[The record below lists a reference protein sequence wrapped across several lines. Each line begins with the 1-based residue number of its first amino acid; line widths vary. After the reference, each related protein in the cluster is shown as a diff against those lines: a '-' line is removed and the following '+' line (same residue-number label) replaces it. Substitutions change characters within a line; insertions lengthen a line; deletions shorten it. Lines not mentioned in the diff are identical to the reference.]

1 MCLSFLF
8 LSLELAFIF
17 VLIDACYRFPLPFP
31 SALSGAAKDARI
43 RSVCCVALAS
53 CMRHPYVIK
62 LSCADFVL
70 DLAGIS

>member
-31 SALSGAAKDARI
+31 SPLRYAAPLKMPVSDPFAAWHWHPA
-43 RSVCCVALAS
+43 CVI
-53 CMRHPYVIK
+53 HT
-62 LSCADFVL
+62 
-70 DLAGIS
+70 